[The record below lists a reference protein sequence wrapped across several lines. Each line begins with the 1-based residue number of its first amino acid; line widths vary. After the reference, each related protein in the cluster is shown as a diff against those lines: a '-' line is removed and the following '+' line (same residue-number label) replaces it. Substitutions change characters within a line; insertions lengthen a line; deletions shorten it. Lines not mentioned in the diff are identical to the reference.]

1 MPKLAMLVSS
11 CEGKEGRSQKEIR
24 RLHGTA
30 TDELPAHFS
39 VSGRYSVRARRLD
52 KSHSLA
58 QGVANKHERDDQQ
71 DQGSKS

>member
-1 MPKLAMLVSS
+1 VRAKKDEAKKKS
-11 CEGKEGRSQKEIR
+11 GDFTD
-24 RLHGTA
+24 TA